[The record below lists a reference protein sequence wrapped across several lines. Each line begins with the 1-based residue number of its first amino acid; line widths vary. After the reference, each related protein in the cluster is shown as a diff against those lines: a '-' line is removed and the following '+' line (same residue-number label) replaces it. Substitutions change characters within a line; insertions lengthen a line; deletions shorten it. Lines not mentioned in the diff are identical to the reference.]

1 MSFKLS
7 IFKYE
12 PRAPHLIFSI
22 LRYAFIFPHL
32 MPEWKRK
39 IIQYLKEHES
49 VSTSELAEALN
60 LEPNTAK
67 QHLFRLEKSGTLVKE
82 SRGRYK
88 LPD

>member
-1 MSFKLS
+1 MVFFTEQGAMSKKKFGWVLVDEVET
-7 IFKYE
+7 FT
-12 PRAPHLIFSI
+12 
-22 LRYAFIFPHL
+22 